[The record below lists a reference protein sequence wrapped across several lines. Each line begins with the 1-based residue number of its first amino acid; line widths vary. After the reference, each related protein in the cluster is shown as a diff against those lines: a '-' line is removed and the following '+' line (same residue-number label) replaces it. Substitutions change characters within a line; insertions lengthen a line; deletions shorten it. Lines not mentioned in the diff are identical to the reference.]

1 MVGRWWHV
9 LRSWPY
15 TFGVLLALGVGL
27 TAIVLSNELG
37 IALKDPEGFLGPA
50 YVRLPLIGLGFFALG
65 VVPMAIRRAGW
76 RHTWR
81 GVREIVRDEWSWVR
95 VAHIATGLI
104 TFYVCY
110 VSYRNIKGFLPVLR
124 EGVNFDTMLG
134 SWDYWLMFGNHP
146 ATVLHNVLGTGISA
160 QVLAT
165 VYVSYLMLIPIT
177 LGAFL
182 VLNRDYTLGA
192 WYATALSL
200 NWVLGTVSYYI
211 FPSLG
216 PAYSSPALFADL
228 PETGVTQLQESLF
241 YNAAQNLENPIDAPI
256 WGIAAF
262 ASLHVSVTMTA
273 VLFFQRTDQPRYIQ
287 VLAWVYFVLTVIAT
301 LYFGWH
307 FIADDV
313 AGAFIGWI
321 SVALAGWA
329 TGNGFWH
336 QRHHK
341 LQLTAEGD
349 SPESGDSPVPDSG
362 TLANPS

>member
-1 MVGRWWHV
+1 MVERWWRAA
-9 LRSWPY
+9 RSWPY
-15 TFGVLLALGVGL
+15 TFGVLVALAIGI
-27 TAIVLSNELG
+27 TAVVYSAKLG

-50 YVRLPLIGLGFFALG
+50 YVRLPLMGLAFFAAG
-65 VVPMAIRRAGW
+65 IVPLALKRSGFRGFG
-76 RHTWR
+76 R
-81 GVREIVRDEWSWVR
+81 GVREIVRDEWSWAR
-95 VAHIATGLI
+95 VGHIATGLL

-124 EGVNFDTMLG
+124 EGVNFDTML
-134 SWDYWLMFGNHP
+134 SRWDYWLMFGHHP
-146 ATVLHNVLGTGISA
+146 ADVLHSLLGTGLMA

-165 VYVSYLMLIPIT
+165 VYVSYLPLIPIT
-177 LGAFL
+177 LAAFL
-182 VLNRDYTLGA
+182 VLNRDFSLGA

-200 NWVLGTVSYYI
+200 NWVLGAASYYI

-216 PAYSSPALFADL
+216 PAYTNGTLFDDL
-228 PETGVTQLQESLF
+228 PTTGVTQLQESLF
-241 YNAAQNLENPIDAPI
+241 INAAQNHENPMAAPI
-256 WGIAAF
+256 WGIGAF
-262 ASLHVSVTMTA
+262 ASLHVSVTLTA
-273 VLFFQRTDQPRYIQ
+273 VLFFQRTDQPRYLQIT
-287 VLAWVYFVLTVIAT
+287 AWVYFVLTVIAT

-341 LQLTAEGD
+341 VQLTAEG
-349 SPESGDSPVPDSG
+349 ESESASETG
-362 TLANPS
+362 TVTKPA

>member
-1 MVGRWWHV
+1 MVGRWWSV
-9 LRSWPY
+9 LRAWPY
-15 TFGVLLALGVGL
+15 TFGVALAAGVGI
-27 TAIVLSNELG
+27 TAIVLSTHLG
-37 IALKDPEGFLGPA
+37 IALKDPDGFLGPA
-50 YVRLPLIGLGFFALG
+50 YVRLPLIGLAFFALG
-65 VVPMAIRRAGW
+65 VLPSAIRRAGW
-76 RHTWR
+76 RHTGR
-81 GVREIVRDEWSWVR
+81 GIRDIVRDEWTWGR
-95 VAHIATGLI
+95 VGHIATGLI
-104 TFYVCY
+104 TFYICY

-124 EGVNFDTMLG
+124 EGVNFDTML
-134 SWDYWLMFGNHP
+134 SRWDYWLMFGHHP
-146 ATVLHNVLGTGISA
+146 ADLLHDLLGTSISA

-192 WYATALSL
+192 WYATSLSL
-200 NWVLGTVSYYI
+200 NWVLGAASYYI

-216 PAYSSPALFADL
+216 PTYSNATLFDEL
-228 PETGVTQLQESLF
+228 PTTGVTQLQESLF
-241 YNAAQNLENPIDAPI
+241 VNAAQNYEDPTAAPI

-262 ASLHVSVTMTA
+262 ASLHVSVTFTA
-273 VLFFQRTDQPRYIQ
+273 VLFFQRTDQPRFVQ
-287 VLAWVYFVLTVIAT
+287 VAAWVYFVLTVIAT
-301 LYFGWH
+301 IYFGWH

-341 LQLTAEGD
+341 IQLTAEGD
-349 SPESGDSPVPDSG
+349 SEAASGSD
-362 TLANPS
+362 TLANPA

>member
-1 MVGRWWHV
+1 MRA
-9 LRSWPY
+9 WPY
-15 TFGVLLALGVGL
+15 TFGVTMSLIVGI
-27 TAIVLSNELG
+27 TAIVLSERLG

-50 YVRLPLIGLGFFALG
+50 YVRLPLMGLAFFAMG
-65 VVPMAIRRAGW
+65 VIPLAIRRAGW
-76 RHTWR
+76 RHVIR
-81 GVREIVRDEWSWVR
+81 GTREIVRDEWTWGR
-95 VAHIATGLI
+95 VLHIATGLI

-124 EGVNFDTMLG
+124 EGVNFDTML
-134 SWDYWLMFGNHP
+134 SRWDYWLMFGNHP
-146 ATVLHNVLGTGISA
+146 AELMHNVLGTGFSA

-165 VYVSYLMLIPIT
+165 IYVSYLMLIPIT
-177 LGAFL
+177 LAAFL
-182 VLNRDYTLGA
+182 VLNRDYSLGA

-216 PAYSSPALFADL
+216 PAYSNATMFSEL
-228 PETGVTQLQESLF
+228 PTTGVSQLQTSLF
-241 YNAAQNLENPIDAPI
+241 VNAAQNLENPTEAPI

-273 VLFFQRTDQPRYIQ
+273 VLFFQRTDQPKFVQIT
-287 VLAWVYFVLTVIAT
+287 AWVYFIATVIAT
-301 LYFGWH
+301 IYFGWH

-321 SVALAGWA
+321 SVAIAGWA

-336 QRHHK
+336 QKHHK
-341 LQLTAEGD
+341 IQLTAEGD
-349 SPESGDSPVPDSG
+349 AESGTVSN
-362 TLANPS
+362 TA

>member
-1 MVGRWWHV
+1 MLGRWWDT
-9 LRSWPY
+9 LRAWPY
-15 TFGVLLALGVGL
+15 TFGVLLAAAIGV
-27 TAIVLSNELG
+27 TAVALSAYVG
-37 IALKDPEGFLGPA
+37 SPLKDPEGFLGPA

-65 VVPMAIRRAGW
+65 VIPMAVRRAGW
-76 RHTWR
+76 RHIWR
-81 GVREIVRDEWSWVR
+81 GVRDIVRDEWSWGR
-95 VAHIATGLI
+95 IGYIATGLI

-124 EGVNFDTMLG
+124 ADVNFDTML
-134 SWDYWLMFGNHP
+134 SRWDYWLMFGHHP
-146 ATVLHNVLGTGISA
+146 ATLLHNLLGTTVSA

-200 NWVLGTVSYYI
+200 NWVLGAISYYI
-211 FPSLG
+211 LPSLG
-216 PAYSSPALFADL
+216 PAYSNATLFDDL
-228 PETGVTQLQESLF
+228 PTTGVTQLQHSLF
-241 YNAAQNLENPIDAPI
+241 VNAAQNIENPTNAPI

-273 VLFFQRTDQPRYIQ
+273 CLFFQRTDQPRFIQ
-287 VLAWVYFVLTVIAT
+287 VTAWVYFVLTVIAT
-301 LYFGWH
+301 IYFGWH

-313 AGAFIGWI
+313 AGAFIGWL
-321 SVALAGWA
+321 SVAIGGWA

-336 QRHHK
+336 QRHHHV
-341 LQLTAEGD
+341 QLTAEGED
-349 SPESGDSPVPDSG
+349 DAPDAESTSG
-362 TLANPS
+362 TLANPT